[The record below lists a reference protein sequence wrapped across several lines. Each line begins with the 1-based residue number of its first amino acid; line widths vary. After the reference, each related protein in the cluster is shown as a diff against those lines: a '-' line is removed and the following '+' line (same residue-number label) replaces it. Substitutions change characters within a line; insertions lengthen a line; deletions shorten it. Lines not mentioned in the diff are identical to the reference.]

1 MIDSPN
7 SARYLAFGRD
17 EWADLRA
24 ATPLT
29 IRERDLEELQ
39 GINEKIDLDE
49 VAAVYLPLTRLINL
63 YVSATQN
70 LHKVSA
76 TFLGAMAPKVP
87 YVIGIAGSVAVG
99 KSTFARI
106 LQALLA
112 RWPENR
118 IAPTLERISALVDA
132 LGSPQL
138 SYPTIHVG
146 GTNGKTTTSRMI
158 DSLLFS
164 MGLRTGRFTSP
175 HLETYRERIS
185 INGEPIDPKDL
196 IFSYNDIAAYFDFID
211 SKFDNPISFFEAMT
225 ALAFAAFAE
234 HPIDIGV
241 IEVGMGGQW
250 DATNVVEAAVSVI
263 TPIGYDHMEYLG
275 NTLLEIAQT
284 KAGIIKEGGFAVLS
298 QQEPEVA
305 VELLRKAA
313 EVGADVAREGL
324 EYAVLS
330 RAVAVGGQLV
340 TIQGLKGVYDDIFIP
355 LHGKHQASN
364 AAAALVAVE
373 VFFGENDLDIEAVRE
388 GFANVR
394 SPGRCEVIHRDPTI
408 ILDAAHN
415 PHGSVALQ
423 ETITSEFTFDEII
436 GVVGVMADKDARG
449 ILAHYEKFMDSII
462 VTKNSS
468 HRAMDVTDLELLA
481 IEVFGADRV
490 FSAETLDLALEKAIK
505 DSVRP
510 LSDETLGIVVT
521 GSVVTVGEAR
531 TYLNAKFAK
540 KSGESA

>member
-1 MIDSPN
+1 MNKISLEDQ
-7 SARYLAFGRD
+7 
-17 EWADLRA
+17 
-24 ATPLT
+24 
-29 IRERDLEELQ
+29 ERVDAIE
-39 GINEKIDLDE
+39 
-49 VAAVYLPLTRLINL
+49 A
-63 YVSATQN
+63 
-70 LHKVSA
+70 
-76 TFLGAMAPKVP
+76 
-87 YVIGIAGSVAVG
+87 
-99 KSTFARI
+99 
-106 LQALLA
+106 ALLA

-118 IAPTLERISALVDA
+118 IAPTLERIQALVDA

-138 SYPTIHVG
+138 SYPTIHIG

-175 HLETYRERIS
+175 HLETYRERIA
-185 INGEPIDPKDL
+185 INGEPIDPKEL
-196 IFSYNDIAAYFDFID
+196 IFTYNDIAAYFDFID
-211 SKFDNPISFFEAMT
+211 SKFDNPVSFFEAVT

-241 IEVGMGGQW
+241 IEVGMGGEW
-250 DATNVVEAAVSVI
+250 DATNVVKADVSVI
-263 TPIGYDHMEYLG
+263 TPIGLDHMEYLG
-275 NTLLEIAQT
+275 STLVEIAST

-324 EYAVLS
+324 EYSVLS

-340 TIQGLKGVYDDIFIP
+340 TIQGLKRVYDEIFIP

-373 VFFGENDLDIEAVRE
+373 VFFGENELDIDAVRE
-388 GFANVR
+388 GFAQVK

-415 PHGSVALQ
+415 PHGSMALV
-423 ETITSEFTFDEII
+423 ETIESEFTFDEII

-449 ILAHYEKFMDSII
+449 ILANFEKFMDVII

-468 HRAMDVTDLELLA
+468 PRAMEVSDLEKLA
-481 IEVFGADRV
+481 IEIFGADRV
-490 FSAETLDLALEKAIK
+490 FSVPTLDAAIEKAIK
-505 DSVRP
+505 DLVRP

-531 TYLNAKFAK
+531 TYVKNKFAVK
-540 KSGESA
+540 VAEER